1 MIFSMGVRE
10 FVWVLCNQVNV
21 FYDFR
26 KSFTQHSDKVQL
38 EENSKATAKKS
49 VVTVHHHGLAI
60 NSAVPVGLKSMGA
73 SPHDFP
79 SLGAKVPIALILPL
93 PMHNITIIQSHQQHT
108 KLKHNGIS
116 RYKATYSFL
125 RLWWLPASKKDE

>member
-38 EENSKATAKKS
+38 EENSKATAKKKCCYS
-49 VVTVHHHGLAI
+49 T
-60 NSAVPVGLKSMGA
+60 S
-73 SPHDFP
+73 
-79 SLGAKVPIALILPL
+79 
-93 PMHNITIIQSHQQHT
+93 
-108 KLKHNGIS
+108 S
-116 RYKATYSFL
+116 RSRDKQRGTGRSQIYGGK
-125 RLWWLPASKKDE
+125 PP